1 MHSLISSMILKKIY
15 KEKGAVNSKFKSEVV
30 KLLAAQHPVDIHIV
44 DIDWYL
50 CLEKYNATYDKEI

>member
-1 MHSLISSMILKKIY
+1 MILKKIY